1 VAHGRLS
8 ENELE
13 KVMLQFINKDIDLLV
28 CTTIVESGL
37 DIPSANTMIINKAD
51 RFGLAQIYQLRGRI
65 GRGDDQAYAYLFVPD
80 ENRLTRDA
88 KKRLAAL
95 MEHRDLGSGFQIA
108 MKDLQIRGS
117 GSALGGA
124 QSGHIA
130 AVGYD
135 MFLKLLDEAV
145 SDLKGEPKIE
155 SLEPDINIAMSAHI
169 SEDYVQSIEQRLT
182 IYRRLSQMTEP
193 AQVLAMQKEL
203 IDRFGKLPEE
213 GVNMLFKIML
223 RVLSVK
229 AGVKKMDITPTAIS
243 MVFSDLHQKY
253 PSKLAGAVSEIVP
266 PHEFTSENV
275 LKITVGSR
283 MKKITRALVEART
296 ALKVIAAGVN

>member
-1 VAHGRLS
+1 
-8 ENELE
+8 LE
-13 KVMLQFINKDIDLLV
+13 SHVITLFDFDPDPLRNPEQSF
-28 CTTIVESGL
+28 TTQTIRQSFTQ
-37 DIPSANTMIINKAD
+37 P
-51 RFGLAQIYQLRGRI
+51 
-65 GRGDDQAYAYLFVPD
+65 YLFVPD

-130 AVGYD
+130 AVGYN

-145 SDLKGEPKIE
+145 SDLKGKPVVEA
-155 SLEPDINIAMSAHI
+155 LEPEINITMSAHI
-169 SEDYVQSIEQRLT
+169 SDAYVQSIEQRLT
-182 IYRRLSQMTEP
+182 IYRRLSQMTET

-213 GVNMLFKIML
+213 AVNMLFKIML
-223 RVLSVK
+223 RVLCVK
-229 AGVKKMDITPTAIS
+229 AGVKKMDINCTTIS
-243 MVFSDLHQKY
+243 MVFSDLHQQNA
-253 PSKLAGAVSEIVP
+253 SALAGAVSEIAL
-266 PHEFTSENV
+266 PHRFTSENE
-275 LKITVGSR
+275 LTITVGNR
-283 MKKITRALVEART
+283 VKKITRALAACRKI
-296 ALKVIAAGVN
+296 LKDIAARVNKE